1 MDPIAAQSTVS
12 GPYVEGQPP
21 IIVANGIVLLPMM
34 VIGNGLVVMFL
45 TGLSSLFRTQGLEST
60 P

>member
-1 MDPIAAQSTVS
+1 MDSTAAQSTAS
-12 GPYVEGQPP
+12 GPYAEGQPP
-21 IIVANGIVLLPMM
+21 IIVANGIVLLPTM

-45 TGLSSLFRTQGLEST
+45 TGLSSLFRTQGLESM